1 MQRFAVVK
9 NKNILLSHLKIS
21 NIVTEKSKVL
31 DLGCGNGDL
40 MLLLE
45 QNKNVNIQ
53 GVEIS
58 EKAIYECV
66 EKGLCVIH
74 SDIDGALNSYL
85 DNSFDFVILSHS
97 LQQVKRT
104 DEVLKQCL
112 RIGKKVIIAFP
123 NFAHISLRIGLFF
136 GGRAPV
142 TKCLPS
148 RWNDTPNTRFLSIKD
163 FEIFCKEKEYK
174 IVEKYFIT
182 NSRFCYI
189 CPNLFA
195 QQAIFVITKKQ

>member
-1 MQRFAVVK
+1 MK
-9 NKNILLSHLKIS
+9 NKNILLSHLKIYS
-21 NIVTEKSKVL
+21 IVEEKTKVL
-31 DLGCGNGDL
+31 DLGFGNGDL
-40 MLLLE
+40 MSLLE
-45 QNKNVNIQ
+45 QNKKVNIQ
-53 GVEIS
+53 GIEIS

-97 LQQVKRT
+97 LQQVKRI

-123 NFAHISLRIGLFF
+123 NFAHISLRLSLFF
-136 GGRAPV
+136 DGRAPV

-148 RWNDTPNTRFLSIKD
+148 RWNNTPNIRFLSIKD
-163 FEIFCKEKEYK
+163 FELFCKEKEYK

-182 NSRFCYI
+182 NSKFCYVF
-189 CPNLFA
+189 PNLFA
-195 QQAIFVITKKQ
+195 QQAIFVIKKK

>member
-1 MQRFAVVK
+1 MK

-21 NIVTEKSKVL
+21 SIVKEKSKVL

-45 QNKNVNIQ
+45 QNKRVNIQ

-74 SDIDGALNSYL
+74 SDIDGDLNSYL

-97 LQQVKRT
+97 LQQVKRI

-123 NFAHISLRIGLFF
+123 NFAHISLRLSLFF
-136 GGRAPV
+136 RGRAPV

-148 RWNDTPNTRFLSIKD
+148 RWNNTPNIRFLSIKD
-163 FEIFCKEKEYK
+163 FELFCKEKEYK

-182 NSRFCYI
+182 NSRFCYVF
-189 CPNLFA
+189 PNLFA
-195 QQAIFVITKKQ
+195 QQAIFVIEKKQ

>member
-1 MQRFAVVK
+1 MK

-21 NIVTEKSKVL
+21 SIVKEKSKVL

-45 QNKNVNIQ
+45 QNKKVNIQ

-74 SDIDGALNSYL
+74 SDIDGDLNSYL

-97 LQQVKRT
+97 LQQVKRI

-123 NFAHISLRIGLFF
+123 NFAHISLRLSLFF
-136 GGRAPV
+136 RGRAPV

-148 RWNDTPNTRFLSIKD
+148 RWNNTPNIRFLSIKD
-163 FEIFCKEKEYK
+163 FELFCKEKEYK

-182 NSRFCYI
+182 NSRFCYAF
-189 CPNLFA
+189 PNLFA
-195 QQAIFVITKKQ
+195 QQAIFVIEKKH

>member
-1 MQRFAVVK
+1 
-9 NKNILLSHLKIS
+9 
-21 NIVTEKSKVL
+21 
-31 DLGCGNGDL
+31 

-45 QNKNVNIQ
+45 QNKRVNIQ

-74 SDIDGALNSYL
+74 SDIDGDLNSYL

-97 LQQVKRT
+97 LQQVKRI

-123 NFAHISLRIGLFF
+123 NFAHISLRLSLFF
-136 GGRAPV
+136 RGRAPV

-148 RWNDTPNTRFLSIKD
+148 RWNNTPNIRFLSIKD
-163 FEIFCKEKEYK
+163 FEIFCKEKKYK

-182 NSRFCYI
+182 NSRFYYI

-195 QQAIFVITKKQ
+195 QQAIFVITKEQ